1 MKIITSPQGI
11 IEEKGTASVRA
22 PYKVRVSMLALDVF
36 LGNLMTLTAV
46 LVLLKIKNVIMWDWG
61 TVLSPVCVVLLMK
74 GFLILLN
81 HAFQ

>member
-1 MKIITSPQGI
+1 
-11 IEEKGTASVRA
+11 
-22 PYKVRVSMLALDVF
+22 MLALDVF

-46 LVLLKIKNVIMWDWG
+46 LVLLKIKNVITWDWG